1 MFAGLGR
8 APAVGALLA
17 GVGGPVPGLGG
28 RAAAG
33 LLVLAAAA
41 GMVCGCTPRAAHVAA
56 SEASEASASAA
67 RGSTPAEASPRP
79 PGPSVNVYAHIG
91 AGMMN
96 PKWAHDLYRVYVP
109 NSLSNTVTEI
119 NPHTYRVIRT
129 FAVGGQP
136 NHITPSWDGSVL
148 WVNNTDGYTLTPISP
163 RTGQPGRPVPVA
175 DPYNLYFTP
184 DGRTAMVVAEALDR
198 IDFRN
203 PHTMRLRSSMPVPC
217 LGVNHLDFT
226 ADGRHA
232 VASCEFSAKLLWI
245 DIPARK
251 VEKTLTLG
259 KAMSA
264 PMTAPPRGYS
274 MPQDVRLSA
283 DGTIFYVADM
293 AANGIWLINA
303 HRFTVIR
310 FIRTGAGTHGFLVS
324 RDGKYLYI
332 SNRGE
337 GSISVLDFATNDLVH
352 KWWIPGGGS
361 PDMGGISPDG
371 AVMWWGGRYNGVVY
385 AMSTRSGRLLATIPV
400 GAGPHGVCLFPQP
413 GRYSLGH
420 TGNFR

>member
-1 MFAGLGR
+1 MFAGLSR

-17 GVGGPVPGLGG
+17 GVGGPAPGLGG
-28 RAAAG
+28 RVGAA

-41 GMVCGCTPRAAHVAA
+41 GMAGGCTPRAAHVAA
-56 SEASEASASAA
+56 SAASASAA
-67 RGSTPAEASPRP
+67 RGSTPAEAG

-91 AGMMN
+91 AGMLN
-96 PKWAHDLYRVYVP
+96 PKWAHDPYRVYVP
-109 NSLSNTVTEI
+109 NSLSDTVTEI
-119 NPHTYRVIRT
+119 NPHTYTVVRT

-136 NHITPSWDGSVL
+136 NHITPSWDGAVL
-148 WVNNTDGYTLTPISP
+148 WVNNTGGYTLTAISP
-163 RTGQPGRPVPVA
+163 KTGRPGRPVPVA

-184 DGRTAMVVAEALDR
+184 DGTTAMVMAEALAR
-198 IDFRN
+198 IDFRD
-203 PHTMRLRSSMPVPC
+203 PRAMRLRYSMPVPC
-217 LGVNHLDFT
+217 TGVNHLDFT
-226 ADGRHA
+226 ADGQHA

-245 DIPARK
+245 NIRARK

-259 KAMSA
+259 KAMGA
-264 PMTAPPRGYS
+264 PMTSPGPGYS

-337 GSISVLDFATNDLVH
+337 GSISVLDFATNELVH

-371 AVMWWGGRYNGVVY
+371 TVMWWSGRYNGVVY

-400 GAGPHGVCLFPQP
+400 GAGPHGVCVFPQP